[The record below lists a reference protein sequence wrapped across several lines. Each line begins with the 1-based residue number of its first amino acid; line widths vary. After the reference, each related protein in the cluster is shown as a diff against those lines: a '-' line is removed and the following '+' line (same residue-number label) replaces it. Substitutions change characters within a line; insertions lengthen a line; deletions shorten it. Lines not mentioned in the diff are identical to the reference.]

1 MGGMMQWPASPW
13 TLEHRGRVGFALHVF
28 PVDTPVD
35 PGRQLLA
42 AARMAEALD
51 FDAFFVGDHPAWQLD
66 PWVHLAA
73 IAVTTERIRLGVH
86 VACALYRH
94 PVMTARLAADI
105 DNLSGGRLVLGL
117 GIGWDENEF
126 ANLGLPF
133 PSLARR
139 HEALDEAIAILRG
152 VWGGEP
158 FTFTGRHF
166 RTTGA
171 LVSPPPLQRP
181 GPPLLIAGTGERRTL
196 RQVAEQGDA
205 CGLFQIDIA
214 SGDLLSDDDIRH
226 KLTVLRRHCEAL
238 GRPYDS
244 VLRTYGTGWTILA
257 GDEARL
263 TEKLRRYF
271 PNGIAERYTGAW
283 RNWVFAATP
292 ERAAA
297 HFRSLAEAGIQ
308 YFVVETLD
316 AADEET
322 IQLLATEVIP
332 RVVR

>member
-1 MGGMMQWPASPW
+1 MPVRGGVRADAG
-13 TLEHRGRVGFALHVF
+13 HGR
-28 PVDTPVD
+28 T
-35 PGRQLLA
+35 
-42 AARMAEALD
+42 
-51 FDAFFVGDHPAWQLD
+51 
-66 PWVHLAA
+66 
-73 IAVTTERIRLGVH
+73 ISVH

-105 DNLSGGRLVLGL
+105 DNLSGGRLVPGL

-133 PSLARR
+133 PSLAQR
-139 HEALDEAIAILRG
+139 HEALDETIAIVRG
-152 VWGGEP
+152 VWGEEP

-166 RTTGA
+166 QTTRA

-196 RQVAEQGDA
+196 RQVAEEGDA
-205 CGLFQIDIA
+205 CGLFQIDLA
-214 SGDLLSDDDIRH
+214 SGDRLTDDDIRH
-226 KLTVLRRHCEAL
+226 KLTVLHRHCESL

-257 GDEARL
+257 GDEERL
-263 TEKLRRYF
+263 AEKLRRYF
-271 PNGIAERYTGAW
+271 PNGMAERYTGAW

-292 ERAAA
+292 ERATA
-297 HFRSLAEAGIQ
+297 HFRALAEAGIQ

-322 IQLLATEVIP
+322 IQLLATDVIP
-332 RVVR
+332 HVAR